1 MVVTSHLNDVFLA
14 PAVCSQGM
22 RAEMVRR
29 EGQHHLRGLPSG
41 LSFDHPM
48 ILSDFFAR
56 SLFLTVLSMEV
67 SPSLSLSWTKI

>member
-29 EGQHHLRGLPSG
+29 EGQHHLRDLPSG
-41 LSFDHPM
+41 LSRELIAQSFPN
-48 ILSDFFAR
+48 F
-56 SLFLTVLSMEV
+56 VLDENLIRVKFM
-67 SPSLSLSWTKI
+67 KFI